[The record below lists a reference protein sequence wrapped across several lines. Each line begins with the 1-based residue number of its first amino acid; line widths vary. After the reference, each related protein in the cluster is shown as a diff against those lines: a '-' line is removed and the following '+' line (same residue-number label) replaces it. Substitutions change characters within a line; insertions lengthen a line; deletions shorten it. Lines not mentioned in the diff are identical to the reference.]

1 MKKLSLILIS
11 VLILSGLTAL
21 GQKTTDYPNPIGNL
35 KFNTSQLSFQNIN
48 NTDTKTDTIKV
59 MNDWNKPMTLLF
71 SKLPEYIKCKA
82 VPDKLNPK
90 QKGYIL
96 VTYDASKRNDFGY
109 IYDRMPIETNDS
121 AQAEKFVNIS
131 VNIVE
136 DFSKMTPEQLANAP
150 KIKFDKTTYEFG
162 TIKEGDKIETDF
174 KFTNE
179 GKSDLI
185 IRKTKG
191 SCGCTVGNPEKS
203 TLKPGESTN
212 LHVTFNSAG
221 KSGPQTK
228 TVTVT
233 TNDPANSSAMI
244 TITGK
249 VDKKDEPVKQV
260 ETPNK

>member
-1 MKKLSLILIS
+1 MKKLSVILVS
-11 VLILSGLTAL
+11 VLILSGLTTLAQQ
-21 GQKTTDYPNPIGNL
+21 QKQNEYPNPIGNL
-35 KFNTSQLSFQNIN
+35 KFNTSQVNLQNVN
-48 NTDTKTDTIKV
+48 NTDKKTDTLKM
-59 MNDWNKPMTLLF
+59 MNDWNKKMTLSF
-71 SKLPEYIKCKA
+71 TKLPEYIQCTA
-82 VPDKLNPK
+82 VPATLKPQ

-109 IYDRMPIETNDS
+109 LYDRVSIQTDDS
-121 AQAEKFVNIS
+121 LQPEKFINVS

-136 DFSKMTPEQLANAP
+136 DFSKLTPEQLANAP
-150 KIKFDKTTYEFG
+150 KIKFDKTTYDFG

-174 KFTNE
+174 KFSNE
-179 GKSDLI
+179 GKTDLV

-212 LHVTFNSAG
+212 MHVTFNSQG
-221 KSGPQTK
+221 KSGQQNK

-233 TNDPANSSAMI
+233 CNDPANSSAML

-249 VDKKDEPVKQV
+249 VDKKEEPQQ
-260 ETPNK
+260 TPQK